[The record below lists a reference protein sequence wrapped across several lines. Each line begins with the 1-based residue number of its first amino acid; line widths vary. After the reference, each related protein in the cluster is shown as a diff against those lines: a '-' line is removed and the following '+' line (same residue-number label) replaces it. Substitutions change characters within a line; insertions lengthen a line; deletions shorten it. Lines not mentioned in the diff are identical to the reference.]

1 MEVPGL
7 TEVLGVLASGVGAG
21 FVLAFLAEKV
31 AWFQALPADK
41 KNIVIMALS
50 LGLPVLARVLLQV
63 VPAEVWVAIEPYW
76 HALAAGF
83 VGWAG
88 SQAAYLGLIKPRQRD
103 AAMLAYP
110 ETLE

>member
-1 MEVPGL
+1 MEIPGVMEIL
-7 TEVLGVLASGVGAG
+7 SVLASGVGAG

-31 AWFQALPADK
+31 AWFQELPSDK
-41 KNIVIMALS
+41 KNVLIMALS
-50 LGLPVLARVLLQV
+50 LGLPVLATALLQF
-63 VPAEVWVAIEPYW
+63 VPAEVWAAIEPYW
-76 HALAAGF
+76 RALAAGF

-88 SQAAYLGLIKPRQRD
+88 SQVAYLGYIKPRQRD